1 MGVSKSC
8 AVPISA
14 SSVLR
19 CTGTGQKLT
28 AAGANNAR
36 KSAARELPH
45 LTTPVSGPE
54 KAADALPGTTKKREC
69 CLVELQ

>member
-1 MGVSKSC
+1 
-8 AVPISA
+8 
-14 SSVLR
+14 
-19 CTGTGQKLT
+19 LT